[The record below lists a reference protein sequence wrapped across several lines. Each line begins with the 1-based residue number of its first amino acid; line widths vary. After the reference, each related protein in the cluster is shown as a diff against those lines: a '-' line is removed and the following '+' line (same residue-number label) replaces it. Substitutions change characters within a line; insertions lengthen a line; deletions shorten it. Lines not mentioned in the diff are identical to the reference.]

1 MKLSELQNLIR
12 EEVKT
17 VLSEKDQAEINAEKE
32 EMDARVA
39 NTDTQIKALQKKL
52 GVLKKKSQEVAKQ
65 KPDETGA

>member
-12 EEVKT
+12 EEVKA
-17 VLSEKDQAEINAEKE
+17 VLSEKDQSEINAEKE